1 MGKKSGSFMSVAQ
14 KLGKAL
20 MTPIAVLPAAAI
32 LLRLG
37 SGDLLGVSWMEAAGN
52 AIFGN
57 LSMVFAI
64 SIAIT
69 FAQKNSG
76 VAAIA
81 AAISQYVITAVA
93 ISFDETINLGVVTGI
108 IAGLVSA
115 YLYNRYHNVK
125 VPELLGFFGGKR
137 FVPIVTALV
146 SVVIGAAMGF
156 VWPPVQ
162 VGIEKLGMAV
172 ISAGPTGSFING
184 FINRLLLP
192 FGLHHLSNSFV
203 LFQLG
208 EFTDSVG
215 QVVTGDLTRFF
226 AGVPNGGLFVTGG
239 YAVYMFGFPAV
250 ALAMTLLAKPEN
262 RKAVAGVLG
271 SAALTAII
279 TGITEPIE
287 FSFLFLSPV
296 LLVVNALLFGLFN
309 AVSVAMGVRMGIG
322 FSNGL
327 LDYIMTYNLA
337 TKPLLMIPIGIVAFV
352 VYFCVF
358 YFLIKKLN
366 IPTPGRVGNFSLD
379 GGEDESEASGAG
391 EKNPSGTGQKTPG
404 VAGAQ
409 ALSGTRTKNDMFSE
423 DNVRAQAEK
432 ILSAVGGPKNI
443 LELEACIT
451 RIRLTVK
458 DSTQVERDVLKRAG
472 AVDVISMGGGNFQ
485 IVIGTMAD
493 PIVSEM
499 KESACI

>member
-208 EFTDSVG
+208 N
-215 QVVTGDLTRFF
+215 L
-226 AGVPNGGLFVTGG
+226 PIL
-239 YAVYMFGFPAV
+239 PARW
-250 ALAMTLLAKPEN
+250 LLE
-262 RKAVAGVLG
+262 
-271 SAALTAII
+271 T
-279 TGITEPIE
+279 
-287 FSFLFLSPV
+287 
-296 LLVVNALLFGLFN
+296 
-309 AVSVAMGVRMGIG
+309 
-322 FSNGL
+322 
-327 LDYIMTYNLA
+327 
-337 TKPLLMIPIGIVAFV
+337 
-352 VYFCVF
+352 
-358 YFLIKKLN
+358 
-366 IPTPGRVGNFSLD
+366 
-379 GGEDESEASGAG
+379 
-391 EKNPSGTGQKTPG
+391 
-404 VAGAQ
+404 
-409 ALSGTRTKNDMFSE
+409 
-423 DNVRAQAEK
+423 
-432 ILSAVGGPKNI
+432 
-443 LELEACIT
+443 
-451 RIRLTVK
+451 
-458 DSTQVERDVLKRAG
+458 
-472 AVDVISMGGGNFQ
+472 
-485 IVIGTMAD
+485 
-493 PIVSEM
+493 
-499 KESACI
+499 

>member
-1 MGKKSGSFMSVAQ
+1 M
-14 KLGKAL
+14 
-20 MTPIAVLPAAAI
+20 
-32 LLRLG
+32 
-37 SGDLLGVSWMEAAGN
+37 
-52 AIFGN
+52 
-57 LSMVFAI
+57 
-64 SIAIT
+64 
-69 FAQKNSG
+69 
-76 VAAIA
+76 
-81 AAISQYVITAVA
+81 
-93 ISFDETINLGVVTGI
+93 
-108 IAGLVSA
+108 
-115 YLYNRYHNVK
+115 
-125 VPELLGFFGGKR
+125 
-137 FVPIVTALV
+137 
-146 SVVIGAAMGF
+146 
-156 VWPPVQ
+156 
-162 VGIEKLGMAV
+162 
-172 ISAGPTGSFING
+172 
-184 FINRLLLP
+184 
-192 FGLHHLSNSFV
+192 
-203 LFQLG
+203 
-208 EFTDSVG
+208 
-215 QVVTGDLTRFF
+215 VTGDLTRFF
-226 AGVPNGGLFVTGG
+226 AGDPNGGLFVTGG

-391 EKNPSGTGQKTPG
+391 EQYPSGTGQKTPG

-458 DSTQVERDVLKRAG
+458 DSTQVDRDVLKRAG